1 MMIIVILFLLI
12 GIYMLTGRG
21 GFLIAGYNT
30 LPAEQKEKY
39 DEKRLCRFAGVMV
52 ILAALYCALME
63 FTNMNEIYTS
73 IGFVVITLTFVI
85 VVNVSSYFKAK

>member
-1 MMIIVILFLLI
+1 MIIVILFLLI

-21 GFLIAGYNT
+21 GFLIAGYNM
-30 LPAEQKEKY
+30 LPKEQKQKY
-39 DEKRLCRFAGVMV
+39 DEKRLCRFTGVMI
-52 ILAALYCALME
+52 ILATLYCALME
-63 FTNMNEIYTS
+63 FTNMNEIYAS

>member
-1 MMIIVILFLLI
+1 MIIIVILFLLI

-21 GFLIAGYNT
+21 GFLIAGYNM
-30 LPAEQKEKY
+30 LPEEQKQKY
-39 DEKRLCRFAGVMV
+39 DEKRLCRFTGVMV

-63 FTNMNEIYTS
+63 FTNMNEIYAS

-85 VVNVSSYFKAK
+85 VVNVSSYFKVK

>member
-21 GFLIAGYNT
+21 GFLIAGYNM
-30 LPAEQKEKY
+30 LPKEQKQKY
-39 DEKRLCRFAGVMV
+39 DEKRLCRFTGVMI
-52 ILAALYCALME
+52 ILATLYCALME
-63 FTNMNEIYTS
+63 FTNMNEIYAS